1 MSPPLALALAMPTD
15 APLGLHLAPDDAH
28 RADPRGSHLSGPQRA
43 AALALIAVALAIL
56 GPADDTPAPA
66 EPPDTRPVLPGRLTG
81 A

>member
-1 MSPPLALALAMPTD
+1 MPAD
-15 APLGLHLAPDDAH
+15 APPGLHLAPDDAH
-28 RADPRGSHLSGPQRA
+28 RGDPRGSTLSSPQRA

-66 EPPDTRPVLPGRLTG
+66 EPPDARPVLPGRLTG

>member
-1 MSPPLALALAMPTD
+1 MSPPIAYALPAD
-15 APLGLHLAPDDAH
+15 APPGLHLATSDDAH
-28 RADPRGSHLSGPQRA
+28 RADPRGSPLSSPQRA

-66 EPPDTRPVLPGRLTG
+66 EPPPRSPAPRPE

>member
-1 MSPPLALALAMPTD
+1 MSPPLAYAIATD
-15 APLGLHLAPDDAH
+15 APPGLHLAPSDDAH
-28 RADPRGSHLSGPQRA
+28 RGDPRGSHLSSPQRA

-66 EPPDTRPVLPGRLTG
+66 EPPPRSPAPRPE

>member
-1 MSPPLALALAMPTD
+1 MTPPLALAMPAD
-15 APLGLHLAPDDAH
+15 APPALHLAPNDDAH
-28 RADPRGSHLSGPQRA
+28 RVDPRGSHLSSPQRA
-43 AALALIAVALAIL
+43 AALALIVVALAIL